1 MATLNDVTSNDW
13 TISLDNPGELVQGV
27 DAINQNI
34 IVILTT
40 VPGSDPLRPE
50 FGADIFRWLDQ
61 PVNIALPNLIREAV
75 NAIRTWE
82 PRVEI
87 TKVQR
92 KVEQSRIFLNII
104 WRDVRSGQQSNTNL
118 SYELT

>member
-1 MATLNDVTSNDW
+1 MAKLEDVISNDW
-13 TISLDNPGELVQGV
+13 TLSLKSPSTLVQGV

-34 IVILTT
+34 LVILTT

-61 PVNIALPNLIREAV
+61 PVNVAMPNIIREAV

-82 PRVEI
+82 QRVEI
-87 TKVQR
+87 TKIQR
-92 KVEQSRIFLNII
+92 RVENSQIFLNIV

-118 SYELT
+118 TYELA